1 MSVRRCA
8 SCSKFLPAI
17 KGRGRPA
24 LKCAKCR
31 PVKVVV
37 LSRSCRDCSTELP
50 APEGRGRPPVKC
62 VDCRTGKVL
71 VNA

>member
-1 MSVRRCA
+1 MAVRRCS
-8 SCSKFLPAI
+8 SCSKFLPAV

-31 PVKVVV
+31 PANVIV
-37 LSRSCRDCSTELP
+37 LRSCRDCSVELP

-62 VDCRTGKVL
+62 VECRTVKVL